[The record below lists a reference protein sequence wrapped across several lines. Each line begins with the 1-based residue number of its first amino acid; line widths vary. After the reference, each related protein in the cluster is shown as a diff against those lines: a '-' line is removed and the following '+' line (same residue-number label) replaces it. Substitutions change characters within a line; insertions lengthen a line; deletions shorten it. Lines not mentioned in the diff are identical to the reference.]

1 VILSSLSQDHREK
14 PQVRASSDDDADRV
28 TRSSTG
34 DRDLGVTSRP
44 RSLFEPITQRESPGA
59 ADAVWDAAPWLD
71 ELREVPPEG
80 VWPRFMTVPHPA
92 AVGTYGPELV
102 ALFER
107 MHPRRHLRW
116 WQRLAAY
123 RILEHD
129 AEGLLVWGEYVG
141 TISRQGGK
149 SWLLRVL
156 ALWRLLYGGPR
167 WGDEQLVLHTGKDVA
182 ILREVLKPAQVW
194 AEANGLTVSR
204 NNLEPGLSTGAHMTG
219 NRWIIR
225 AKDAVYGYA
234 ATNPLVD
241 EGWAVAASIIDE
253 GLEPTT
259 VEQVSPQLGLWSTA
273 HRRATGLMLERRA
286 AALGELYTGAGG
298 RLLLE
303 WSTPEGFDRGDP
315 AGWRRASPHW
325 SPARERL
332 VAKSY
337 AKVLR
342 GETLDPEEPD
352 PIASF
357 DAQWLNRWPDPVP
370 LEQRLP
376 DEPLLDPRGVLE
388 AREAWRRCLDDAAVP
403 DPGAALYLALEV
415 DGEGAAAAAA
425 ALTPD
430 GRVLM
435 GGWRFPTR
443 TEAVDWVQDT
453 GEDAADPLLLV
464 GASMVDD
471 PELAGLE
478 IATEPSGGV
487 ETRAALPLVRELVQ
501 TGRIA
506 HDGSADTSA
515 AVLGARVRPGVAAT
529 VMLLTGNESTA
540 LLRALLWAMRR
551 AHLDR
556 T

>member
-1 VILSSLSQDHREK
+1 
-14 PQVRASSDDDADRV
+14 
-28 TRSSTG
+28 
-34 DRDLGVTSRP
+34 
-44 RSLFEPITQRESPGA
+44 
-59 ADAVWDAAPWLD
+59 
-71 ELREVPPEG
+71 
-80 VWPRFMTVPHPA
+80 MTVPHPR
-92 AVGTYGPELV
+92 AVGTYGPE
-102 ALFER
+102 ALEVFGR
-107 MHPRRHLRW
+107 MHPGKRLRW

-129 AEGLLVWGEYVG
+129 DGGLLVWGEYVG

-156 ALWRLLYGGPR
+156 ALWRVLRASGR
-167 WGDEQLVLHTGKDVA
+167 WGEQTVLHTGKDVA
-182 ILREVLKPAQVW
+182 ILREILKPAQSW
-194 AEANGLTVSR
+194 GEAHGLYVSR
-204 NNLEPGLSTGAHMTG
+204 NNLEPGLSTRAHMTG
-219 NRWIIR
+219 SRWIIR
-225 AKDAVYGYA
+225 AKDAVYGYPSG
-234 ATNPLVD
+234 NPLVD
-241 EGWAVAASIIDE
+241 EGWAVPASIIDE
-253 GLEPTT
+253 GVEPTT
-259 VEQVSPQLGLWSTA
+259 VEQTSPQLGLWSTA

-286 AALGELYTGAGG
+286 NALGDLYSGAEG

-303 WSTPEGFDRGDP
+303 WSTPAHLDRGDP
-315 AGWRRASPHW
+315 LGWRMASPHW
-325 SPARERL
+325 SAQRERL
-332 VAKSY
+332 VAKAY

-370 LEQRLP
+370 IEQRLP
-376 DEPLLDPRGVLE
+376 DEPLLDTRGTAE
-388 AREAWRRCLDDAAVP
+388 ARAAWRRCLDERAVP
-403 DPGAALYLALEV
+403 DPGSALYLAIEV
-415 DGEGAAAAAA
+415 DGEGAGAAAA
-425 ALTPD
+425 ALTAD

-443 TEAVDWVQDT
+443 VEAVDWVQDT
-453 GEDAADPLLLV
+453 GETAADPLLLV
-464 GASMVDD
+464 GASMMGD

-478 IATEPSGGV
+478 IPVEPSGGV
-487 ETRAALPLVRELVQ
+487 ETRAALPLVRELVAE
-501 TGRIA
+501 GRLA
-506 HDGSADTSA
+506 HDGGADTTA